1 MGKWKAW
8 KSKAGK
14 AIKKFLIY
22 VGIAI
27 AAILLLAISYRV
39 GMGLYKKS
47 LTNKIAKLRAQLSV
61 QNSAIK

>member
-27 AAILLLAISYRV
+27 GAIILLAILYRV
-39 GMGLYKKS
+39 AMGLYKS
-47 LTNKIAKLRAQLSV
+47 RLTSQIGKLRGQLSV
-61 QNSAIK
+61 QNSIK

>member
-27 AAILLLAISYRV
+27 GAIILLAILYRV
-39 GMGLYKKS
+39 GMGLYKS
-47 LTNKIAKLRAQLSV
+47 RLTSQIGKLRGQLSV
-61 QNSAIK
+61 QNSIK

>member
-27 AAILLLAISYRV
+27 ASIILLAILYRV
-39 GMGLYKKS
+39 GMGLYKSS
-47 LTNKIAKLRAQLSV
+47 LTSKIGKLRAQLSA
-61 QNSAIK
+61 QNSIK

>member
-27 AAILLLAISYRV
+27 GAIILLAILYRV
-39 GMGLYKKS
+39 GIGLYKS
-47 LTNKIAKLRAQLSV
+47 RLTSQIGKLRGQLSV
-61 QNSAIK
+61 QNSIK